1 MKITEQ
7 QAIEIFTKLVDQ
19 AVGNGHAKGVSG
31 TMIISPE
38 SIDET
43 VENLIENDPILET
56 YARDAGVD
64 IKDMDLQSELSQHAH
79 FQYYQCVAE
88 AKRQFESITS
98 SCNIILG
105 GDEEI
110 YVEKNQAGDLVITNV
125 DLCGHASGFPKPSLG
140 EKLTD
145 YYKRCT
151 K

>member
-1 MKITEQ
+1 MKITEK
-7 QAIEIFTKLVDQ
+7 QAIEIFEKLVDQ
-19 AVGNGHAKGVSG
+19 VVGNGHAEGVSG
-31 TMIISPE
+31 TMIIAPD
-38 SIDET
+38 SIDEMVDT
-43 VENLIENDPILET
+43 LIENDPILET

-64 IKDMDLQSELSQHAH
+64 IEDMDLQSELSQHAH
-79 FQYYQCVAE
+79 FQYYQCAAE

-98 SCNIILG
+98 SRNLILG

-110 YVEKNQAGDLVITNV
+110 YVEKNQDGDLVITNV
-125 DLCGHASGFPKPSLG
+125 DLCGYSSGFPKPSIG